1 MNKKNIISQ
10 IQQIENQI
18 SMLSERSYNPQI
30 SESEQKEL
38 ARRKK
43 KLNKM
48 KSKLNK
54 KLNNIQS

>member
-18 SMLSERSYNPQI
+18 SMLSERSYNPQL
-30 SESEQKEL
+30 SASEQKEI

-43 KLNKM
+43 KLNKT
-48 KSKLNK
+48 KRKLSK
-54 KLNNIQS
+54 KLDIA